1 MDVYFGGRLYRNRL
15 DTSDVLTYTKTQ
27 HRTETPVPTAHR
39 IFEVLIRKVVY
50 SMSNSVEPIVV

>member
-39 IFEVLIRKVVY
+39 IFESRTVLI
-50 SMSNSVEPIVV
+50 